1 MIRRVTSENLGG
13 WILKCNPSLTD
24 VSDLVANGIETWCV
38 QDNYRSALF
47 AADQPVFLWITGP
60 TGATPPPGIHAVGEI
75 RGPAYWA
82 AAPTTRARG
91 AAKYVVPLRLCFL
104 DAPLSRA
111 EIAADARLATL
122 EVLRQ
127 PHMSNPSYATASQAD
142 ALRRLLWMTI

>member
-24 VSDLVANGIETWCV
+24 VSDLVASGVETWCV

-47 AADQPVFLWITGP
+47 AAGQPVFLWITGP
-60 TGATPPPGIHAVGEI
+60 AGATPPPGIHAVGEI

-82 AAPTTRARG
+82 APPPARAG
-91 AAKYVVPLRLCFL
+91 SATKYVVPLRLSFL

-142 ALRRLLWMTI
+142 ALRGFLG